1 MSREKQIAEI
11 ADKLCTTSYFCPTE
25 NWDSCSQADGEYCDR
40 CRKLAE
46 RLYNAGYRKQSENMV
61 ELPCKVGDSVW
72 CIYNYT
78 KPKEFQIAILTMSK
92 NHYSFT
98 IETKDG
104 IYKHYCDKEAVGKW
118 VFFTKEEAEEV
129 LAKMKGG

>member
-1 MSREKQIAEI
+1 MSREKQIEEMKKAIIRIHREFLEEEEC
-11 ADKLCTTSYFCPTE
+11 DCL
-25 NWDSCSQADGEYCDR
+25 DEY
-40 CRKLAE
+40 LAIN
-46 RLYNAGYRKQSENMV
+46 LYEEDYRKQSENV
-61 ELPCKVGDSVW
+61 IELPCKVGDSVW

-118 VFFTKEEAEEV
+118 VFFTKEEAEEA
-129 LAKMKGG
+129 LAKMKGGAE